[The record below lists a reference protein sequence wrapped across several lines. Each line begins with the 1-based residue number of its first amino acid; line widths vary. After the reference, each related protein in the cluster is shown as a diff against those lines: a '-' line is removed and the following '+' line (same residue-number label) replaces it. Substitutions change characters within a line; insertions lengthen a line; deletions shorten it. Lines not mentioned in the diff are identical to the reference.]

1 MAVKLVTISAGK
13 ESVAVPL
20 AVSVGAV
27 VELVVVVDDG
37 AAAGVVAVDVL
48 VDVSAAEEEAGAGV
62 EVDSVVVEALAAVL
76 EVSVDFGA
84 GAGAVAGAAAGA
96 VFFAL
101 TVITT
106 RKALG
111 LMLQDSIVSASF
123 NIFPEWISLMFAA
136 GKADLAVSIITFTSA
151 TVFDGSTSTSNFSPF
166 RVFTASFIL
175 FEFE

>member
-1 MAVKLVTISAGK
+1 M
-13 ESVAVPL
+13 PL

-76 EVSVDFGA
+76 EVSVDF